1 MPGIRRAQSLGE
13 QLAGSLRL
21 QIVNGE
27 LEPETH
33 LVEDSLA
40 EQHGVS
46 RGPVRDAFRI
56 LSAEGLIADRRRGF
70 FVKPFT
76 ADDVDELYSLRYAI
90 ESLACS
96 LAVSQAEPNDWRE
109 ARVFVREMAGHANL
123 KDWHGFAVSDLA
135 FHGEFYRLSG
145 HQRLQSLWTQYR
157 PTFGALLEV
166 TTAQDI
172 DLRPSAEDHESLLVL
187 AEKGRDA
194 DLVAALK
201 VHLDGSKKRMKNALG
216 PVWEAR
222 SA

>member
-13 QLAGSLRL
+13 QLAASLRL

-40 EQHGVS
+40 EQNGVS

-56 LSAEGLIADRRRGF
+56 LSSEGLIVDRRRGF

-96 LAVSQAEPNDWRE
+96 LAVSEADPKDWQD
-109 ARVFVREMAGHANL
+109 ARAYVREMAAHADR

-145 HQRLQSLWTQYR
+145 HQRLQSLWAQYR

-187 AEKGRDA
+187 AEGGRDT
-194 DLVAALK
+194 DLAAALQI
-201 VHLDGSKKRMKNALG
+201 HLEGSRNRMKNALG
-216 PVWEAR
+216 PVWKAR